1 MINNLSV
8 VRILETLAFVTG
20 CVSMVVVLYGTLVS
34 FLSFLKNEIRR
45 IPGKFSYQRI
55 RVLRADLGTYLLF
68 GLEILIASDVL
79 KTIIE
84 PSFMELGILAGI
96 VVLRTVLSVFL
107 NREINE
113 IEKDRRERRD
123 YPENF
128 Q

>member
-1 MINNLSV
+1 M
-8 VRILETLAFVTG
+8 
-20 CVSMVVVLYGTLVS
+20 
-34 FLSFLKNEIRR
+34 
-45 IPGKFSYQRI
+45 
-55 RVLRADLGTYLLF
+55 RADLGTYLLF

-96 VVLRTVLSVFL
+96 VILRTVLSVFL

>member
-8 VRILETLAFVTG
+8 VHILETLAFITG

-45 IPGKFSYQRI
+45 ISGKFSYQRI

-113 IEKDRRERRD
+113 IEKDRKERRD

>member
-8 VRILETLAFVTG
+8 VHILETLAFITG

-45 IPGKFSYQRI
+45 ISGKFSYQRI

-113 IEKDRRERRD
+113 IEKDWRERRD

>member
-8 VRILETLAFVTG
+8 VHILETLAFITG

-45 IPGKFSYQRI
+45 ISGKFSYQRI

-96 VVLRTVLSVFL
+96 VILRTVLSIFL

>member
-8 VRILETLAFVTG
+8 VHILETLAFITG

-34 FLSFLKNEIRR
+34 FLSFLKNEIMR
-45 IPGKFSYQRI
+45 ISGKFSYQKI

>member
-8 VRILETLAFVTG
+8 VHVLETLAFITG

-45 IPGKFSYQRI
+45 ISGKFSYQRI

>member
-8 VRILETLAFVTG
+8 VRILETLAFITG

-45 IPGKFSYQRI
+45 ISGKFSYQRI

-96 VVLRTVLSVFL
+96 VILRTVLSVFL

>member
-8 VRILETLAFVTG
+8 VHILETLAFITG

-45 IPGKFSYQRI
+45 ISGKFSYQRI

-123 YPENF
+123 NPENF

>member
-8 VRILETLAFVTG
+8 VHILETLAFITG

-45 IPGKFSYQRI
+45 ISGKFSYQRI

-107 NREINE
+107 NGEINE

>member
-8 VRILETLAFVTG
+8 VRILETLAFATG
-20 CVSMVVVLYGTLVS
+20 CVSMIVVLYGTLVS
-34 FLSFLKNEIRR
+34 FLSFLKNEAGR
-45 IPGKFSYQRI
+45 ISGKFSYQKI

-68 GLEILIASDVL
+68 SLEILIASDVL

-96 VVLRTVLSVFL
+96 VILRTVLSIFL

-123 YPENF
+123 NPENF

>member
-8 VRILETLAFVTG
+8 VRILETLAFATG
-20 CVSMVVVLYGTLVS
+20 CVSMIVVLYGTLVS

-45 IPGKFSYQRI
+45 ISGKFSYQRI

-96 VVLRTVLSVFL
+96 VILRTVLSIFL

>member
-8 VRILETLAFVTG
+8 VHILETLAFITG

-34 FLSFLKNEIRR
+34 FLSFLKNEAGR
-45 IPGKFSYQRI
+45 ISGKFSYQKI

-68 GLEILIASDVL
+68 SLEILIASDVL

-96 VVLRTVLSVFL
+96 VILRTVLSIFL

-123 YPENF
+123 NPENF

>member
-45 IPGKFSYQRI
+45 ISGKFSYQRI

>member
-1 MINNLSV
+1 MLTNQSIV
-8 VRILETLAFVTG
+8 QILETLAFATG
-20 CVSMVVVLYGTLVS
+20 CISMIIVLYGTLVS
-34 FLSFLKNEIRR
+34 FLSFLKNELKR
-45 IPGKFSYQRI
+45 ISGKFSYQRI

-96 VVLRTVLSVFL
+96 VILRTVLSVFL

>member
-45 IPGKFSYQRI
+45 ISGKFSYQRI

-96 VVLRTVLSVFL
+96 VILRTVLSVFL

-113 IEKDRRERRD
+113 IEKDQKERRD
-123 YPENF
+123 NPENF

>member
-8 VRILETLAFVTG
+8 VHILETLAFITG

-34 FLSFLKNEIRR
+34 FLSFLKNEIMR
-45 IPGKFSYQRI
+45 ISGKFSYQRI

-96 VVLRTVLSVFL
+96 VVLRTVLSIFL

>member
-8 VRILETLAFVTG
+8 VRILETLAFITG

-45 IPGKFSYQRI
+45 ISGKFSYQRI

>member
-8 VRILETLAFVTG
+8 VHILETLAFITG
-20 CVSMVVVLYGTLVS
+20 CVSMIIVLYGTLVS
-34 FLSFLKNEIRR
+34 FLSFLKNEIMR
-45 IPGKFSYQRI
+45 ISGKFSYQKI

>member
-8 VRILETLAFVTG
+8 VHILETLAFVTG

-45 IPGKFSYQRI
+45 ISGKFSYQRI

>member
-45 IPGKFSYQRI
+45 ISGKFSYQRI

-113 IEKDRRERRD
+113 IEKDRRDRRD

>member
-8 VRILETLAFVTG
+8 VHILETLAFITG

-45 IPGKFSYQRI
+45 ISGKFSYQRI

-96 VVLRTVLSVFL
+96 VILRTVLSVFL

-113 IEKDRRERRD
+113 IEKDQKERRD
-123 YPENF
+123 NPENF

>member
-8 VRILETLAFVTG
+8 VHILETLAFITG

-34 FLSFLKNEIRR
+34 FLSFLKNEIMR
-45 IPGKFSYQRI
+45 ISGKFSYQKI

-68 GLEILIASDVL
+68 SLEILIASDVL

-96 VVLRTVLSVFL
+96 VILRTVLSIFL

-123 YPENF
+123 NPENF

>member
-8 VRILETLAFVTG
+8 VHILETLAFITG

-45 IPGKFSYQRI
+45 ISGKFSYQRI

>member
-8 VRILETLAFVTG
+8 VHILETLAFITG

-45 IPGKFSYQRI
+45 ISGKFSYQRI

-96 VVLRTVLSVFL
+96 VILRTVLSVFL

-123 YPENF
+123 NPENF

>member
-1 MINNLSV
+1 
-8 VRILETLAFVTG
+8 
-20 CVSMVVVLYGTLVS
+20 MVVVLYGTLVS

-45 IPGKFSYQRI
+45 ISGKFSYQRI

-113 IEKDRRERRD
+113 IEKDRKERRD

>member
-8 VRILETLAFVTG
+8 VHILETLAFITG

-45 IPGKFSYQRI
+45 ISGNFSYQRI

>member
-8 VRILETLAFVTG
+8 VHILETLAFITG

-34 FLSFLKNEIRR
+34 FLSFLKNEIMR
-45 IPGKFSYQRI
+45 ISGKFSYQKI

-84 PSFMELGILAGI
+84 PSFMELGILFF
-96 VVLRTVLSVFL
+96 LTV
-107 NREINE
+107 
-113 IEKDRRERRD
+113 K
-123 YPENF
+123 
-128 Q
+128 

>member
-8 VRILETLAFVTG
+8 VHILETLAFITG

-34 FLSFLKNEIRR
+34 FLSFLKNEIMR
-45 IPGKFSYQRI
+45 ISGKFSYQRI

>member
-45 IPGKFSYQRI
+45 ISGKFSYQRI

-96 VVLRTVLSVFL
+96 VILRTVLSVFL

>member
-8 VRILETLAFVTG
+8 VHILETLAFITG

-34 FLSFLKNEIRR
+34 FLSFIKNEIRR
-45 IPGKFSYQRI
+45 ISGKFSYQRI

>member
-8 VRILETLAFVTG
+8 VRILETLAFITG
-20 CVSMVVVLYGTLVS
+20 CVSMVVVLYGTFVS
-34 FLSFLKNEIRR
+34 FLSFLKNEIMR
-45 IPGKFSYQRI
+45 ISGKFSYQKI

-96 VVLRTVLSVFL
+96 VILRTVLSVFL

>member
-8 VRILETLAFVTG
+8 VHILETLAFITG

-45 IPGKFSYQRI
+45 ISGKFSYQRI

-96 VVLRTVLSVFL
+96 VILRTVLSVFL